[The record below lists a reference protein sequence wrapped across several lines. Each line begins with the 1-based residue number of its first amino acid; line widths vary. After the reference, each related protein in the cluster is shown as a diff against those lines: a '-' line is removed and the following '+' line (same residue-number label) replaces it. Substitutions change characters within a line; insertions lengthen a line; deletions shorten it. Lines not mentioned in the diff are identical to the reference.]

1 MSDPV
6 FESRRV
12 QHFSLLRIVHIVY
25 GTRPA
30 SYSMGTGM
38 LLRGHKLEG
47 GVAHSPPNVTVNN
60 GCYHVCPNV

>member
-30 SYSMGTGM
+30 CYSMGTGM
-38 LLRGHKLEG
+38 LLRGHRSWRVVLPT
-47 GVAHSPPNVTVNN
+47 HLQT
-60 GCYHVCPNV
+60 